1 MGWERLHGEDGI
13 WAGFLIIMSRILI
26 DRDIEM
32 EVQREHSRLR
42 APQEKKASS
51 GDDASYKSV
60 VTLPGN

>member
-1 MGWERLHGEDGI
+1 
-13 WAGFLIIMSRILI
+13 MSRISI